1 MSTPSLMDLI
11 KSKKAALN
19 AGKRQKTLK
28 PKDGR
33 NRYRILPS
41 WRLKL
46 EGGAL
51 TGDPTFYHD
60 FGQHFIKDEAGDMKA
75 VYICTDKTFGKPC
88 GVCATIDAAIRST
101 SDDAMVKLMKEAKA
115 AGRILLNVLEVDGE
129 NPNDPGILELAPT
142 AFNEVLNIF
151 AEWGDITDLAEGKD
165 IIVER
170 SGKGIGTRYSVQI
183 ASKSKPVTTDTWK
196 KVANLDE
203 YVAQESEE
211 QAARAIT
218 NVKSVAGLL
227 PSEHVPRAAAPKA
240 KPAPALTH
248 DDEHDAT
255 DDIPM
260 TTSEAAAVVEE
271 VTSTGDADLDALLA
285 DLT

>member
-1 MSTPSLMDLI
+1 MDLI

-19 AGKRQKTLK
+19 AGKRQKTIK

-33 NRYRILPS
+33 NRYRILPG

-46 EGGAL
+46 AGGAL
-51 TGDPTFYHD
+51 SGDPTFYHD
-60 FGQHFIKDEAGDMKA
+60 FGQHFIKDEAGEMKA
-75 VYICTDKTFGKPC
+75 VYICTDKTFNRPC
-88 GVCATIDAAIRST
+88 AVCNTIDAAIRST

-115 AGRILLNVLEVDGE
+115 AGRILLNVLEVDGD
-129 NPNDPGILELAPT
+129 NPNEPQILELAPT

-151 AEWGDITDLAEGKD
+151 GEWGDITDLAEGKD

-183 ASKSKPVTTDTWK
+183 AAKSKPVSMDVWK

-211 QAARAIT
+211 QAARALT
-218 NVKSVAGLL
+218 NLKAVAGLL
-227 PSEHVPRAAAPKA
+227 PSEYTPRPAKPAAAAP
-240 KPAPALTH
+240 ALSLAE
-248 DDEHDAT
+248 DEHDAT
-255 DDIPM
+255 LDIPM
-260 TTSEAAAVVEE
+260 TTAEAVETVIE
-271 VTSTGDADLDALLA
+271 STGDAELDSLLA
-285 DLT
+285 DLK

>member
-1 MSTPSLMDLI
+1 MTTPSLMDLI

-19 AGKRQKTLK
+19 SGKRQKTLK

-41 WRLKL
+41 WRMKV

-88 GVCATIDAAIRST
+88 AVCATIDSAIRST
-101 SDDAMVKLMKEAKA
+101 SDDNMVKLMKEAKA

-129 NPNDPGILELAPT
+129 NPNEPGILELAPT

-151 AEWGDITDLAEGKD
+151 AEWGDITDLADGKD

-183 ASKSKPVTTDTWK
+183 ASKSKPVSLDVWK

-211 QAARAIT
+211 QAARAIS

-227 PSEHVPRAAAPKA
+227 PSEHVPRPAARPA
-240 KPAPALTH
+240 PAPALTM

-260 TTSEAAAVVEE
+260 TTADAVKVVE
-271 VTSTGDADLDALLA
+271 STGDADLDALLA